1 MIKLNQSSVNLS
13 KDYSG
18 NKKWREYQRTYSRAQ
33 LDFPLG
39 LGTKKVL
46 QMKRMILGWLPLWC
60 YSPEDLAGLIRKL
73 RREYVRKQ
81 NSKKS

>member
-1 MIKLNQSSVNLS
+1 LS

-18 NKKWREYQRTYSRAQ
+18 NKQWREYQGMYSRAQ
-33 LDFPLG
+33 LDFPAG

-46 QMKRMILGWLPLWC
+46 QMKRMILGWRPLWC

-81 NSKKS
+81 NSKES